1 MNPILRSVTCCS
13 CVLLCSTLPARAQSK
28 PAGPARSR
36 PAASS
41 PAGRQDPFARWEKE
55 ISAYETQDRAN
66 PPKKGGVLF
75 IGSST
80 VRLWKTLEKDFAG
93 HLVLNRGFG
102 GSQIEDSTHFAERI
116 IFPYEPRLVVLR
128 AGGNDIHAGKTPERV
143 FADFQAFV
151 ARVHARLPRSPIV
164 YVSICPVPS
173 RWPER
178 DACRKLNELVAGYVK
193 ERPYLRYVET
203 YDMVLDA
210 DGQARAELFAADRLH
225 FSPAGYRLLADRVRP
240 LLERPRP

>member
-1 MNPILRSVTCCS
+1 MNPIFRPAAWLS
-13 CVLLCSTLPARAQSK
+13 CVLLCASLPARGQSK
-28 PAGPARSR
+28 PAGPARLT
-36 PAASS
+36 PAASA
-41 PAGRQDPFARWEKE
+41 PAGKGDPFARWEKE
-55 ISAYETQDRAN
+55 IAAYEAQDRAN

-80 VRLWKTLEKDFAG
+80 IRLWKTLEKDFAG
-93 HLVLNRGFG
+93 HPVLNRGFG

-116 IFPYEPRLVVLR
+116 IFPYEPRLIVLR

-143 FADFQAFV
+143 FADFKAF
-151 ARVHARLPRSPIV
+151 AGKVHARLPRTPIV

-178 DACRKLNELVAGYVK
+178 DACRTLNTLVAAYVK

-210 DGQARAELFAADRLH
+210 GGQARPELFAADRLH

-240 LLERPRP
+240 LLERSRP